1 LIFFKV
7 PLEGSILFCEN
18 IHPETKHEE
27 LKDIFGNFGLL
38 YEIKVFQ
45 LPGKSTDYAFIKY
58 YSRKAATLAF
68 QKANKLKLH
77 GIDLKLTFAKQ
88 RQGRKETPLDINR
101 CIELAN
107 YYIGFNCWSSNIM
120 SLSQESLELNETN
133 GSFKCTY
140 TCKTTFRLLDSRF
153 IEATGKASN
162 TSNDKRFAIEYAKKN
177 AVTDARKNAFQQI
190 VLIELI
196 GGKVAVHFLN
206 DSLEF
211 WEKKEETTKK

>member
-1 LIFFKV
+1 
-7 PLEGSILFCEN
+7 
-18 IHPETKHEE
+18 
-27 LKDIFGNFGLL
+27 
-38 YEIKVFQ
+38 
-45 LPGKSTDYAFIKY
+45 
-58 YSRKAATLAF
+58 
-68 QKANKLKLH
+68 LKLH

-88 RQGRKETPLDINR
+88 RQGRKEAPLDINR

-107 YYIGFNCWSSNIM
+107 YYIGFNCWSSSIM

-133 GSFKCTY
+133 GSFKCNY
-140 TCKTTFRLLDSRF
+140 TCKTTFRLLDGRF
-153 IEATGKASN
+153 VEATGKASN
-162 TSNDKRFAIEYAKKN
+162 TSNEKRFAIEYAKKN

-211 WEKKEETTKK
+211 WEKKEEETTKKDKVIEMKSNLSDFLDSNEMQQLKTIKF